1 LGKKAH
7 GRLVHEIRQ
16 SLLRHG
22 FYPTRITQLEAQ
34 KGVRELR
41 LPGFKVEK
49 HNDGK
54 SVRLFHVP
62 PDFVAEARSRH
73 LTRPAGRVRRD
84 GLVEYGVPLERE
96 GFTCIAV
103 NSHGPSGP
111 HSLWRRGR
119 AQPDGR

>member
-22 FYPTRITQLEAQ
+22 FDPTRITQLETQ
-34 KGVRELR
+34 KGVREVR
-41 LPGFKVEK
+41 SPGFKVEK

-62 PDFVAEARSRH
+62 PSFAREVGNRHVA
-73 LTRPAGRVRRD
+73 RPIGRVQMDR
-84 GLVEYGVPLERE
+84 LVEYGVPLKQE

-103 NSHGPSGP
+103 NSHGPSAP
-111 HSLWRRGR
+111 HSLWRRG
-119 AQPDGR
+119 AGPT